1 MAKCFRV
8 LEVLSIAE
16 GPLALS
22 DIVRRV
28 GMDKS
33 AVQRVTHTLRVLGYL
48 RQLPDTR
55 AYAISSKMLAFTHAV
70 LAHDRVRAVAMPL
83 LEELNRRC
91 GETVN
96 LTRLEDT
103 EVVFIARFPS
113 VHPVSVD
120 LHVGSRLPAY
130 CTSPGRAM
138 LARLPEDAA
147 RAILQRSA
155 LRLLTT
161 HTVTELPRL
170 LSILEQTRKRG
181 YAVNNQ
187 ETFVGDISIAAAIV
201 DQAGRV
207 AGAINIAAPSPR
219 YSLTALERA
228 LANDLMRTAGEVS
241 RSLGV
246 A

>member
-1 MAKCFRV
+1 
-8 LEVLSIAE
+8 
-16 GPLALS
+16 
-22 DIVRRV
+22 
-28 GMDKS
+28 
-33 AVQRVTHTLRVLGYL
+33 
-48 RQLPDTR
+48 
-55 AYAISSKMLAFTHAV
+55 
-70 LAHDRVRAVAMPL
+70 
-83 LEELNRRC
+83 
-91 GETVN
+91 
-96 LTRLEDT
+96 
-103 EVVFIARFPS
+103 
-113 VHPVSVD
+113 
-120 LHVGSRLPAY
+120 
-130 CTSPGRAM
+130 M